1 MVDNLG
7 GQAYSC
13 HLRVRITGIHTV
25 AVRTP
30 MREPL
35 VWPGGTRLSASGL
48 LVEIHTDEGIVGVG
62 EAPGPTL
69 PTIRTIIDAELSQF
83 LVGQD
88 PLRTEWLVHRM
99 EEFTRNWS
107 RMGAYAIAGLEIA
120 LLDLK
125 GKALGVPVAELLGG
139 FCRTRV
145 PVVGYLFIDEPEANA
160 RKAAAFVEAGTTELK
175 LKVGRDFAQDH
186 DTIAAIRD
194 AVGPGPKIRIDA
206 NMMWSVPAAIKWIR
220 GLEQF
225 DLQYVEQPVPDFDV
239 QGLAQVRRS
248 VSVPIAADE
257 GCTDLRSALE
267 LIKADACD
275 VFVVYPSEAGGLTRA
290 RQIAAVADA
299 AGKWCA
305 IGSWAELGVATMA
318 NAHLVA
324 SSTSFVFASDTHY
337 PLQEHDVLTV
347 PLEMGD
353 GAIEVTH
360 APGLGVEIDREAAN
374 RLANIEV
381 RESVFYDD
389 IEGEAPRVGQIL

>member
-1 MVDNLG
+1 
-7 GQAYSC
+7 
-13 HLRVRITGIHTV
+13 
-25 AVRTP
+25 

-69 PTIRTIIDAELSQF
+69 PTIRTIIEAELTQF

-125 GKALGVPVAELLGG
+125 GKALGRPGGGAARRLLPAPGARSSATSSSTSPR
-139 FCRTRV
+139 RTR
-145 PVVGYLFIDEPEANA
+145 A
-160 RKAAAFVEAGTTELK
+160 RRRRSSRPATTELK
-175 LKVGRDFAQDH
+175 LKVGRDFGQDH
-186 DTIAAIRD
+186 DTLAAIRD
-194 AVGPGPKIRIDA
+194 EVGP
-206 NMMWSVPAAIKWIR
+206 
-220 GLEQF
+220 E
-225 DLQYVEQPVPDFDV
+225 VEDPDRREHDV
-239 QGLAQVRRS
+239 ERPGGDQVDPRARAFRPPVRR
-248 VSVPIAADE
+248 AA
-257 GCTDLRSALE
+257 GARLRRAGARAGAALRRACRSPRTRACTDLRSALE

-290 RQIAAVADA
+290 RQIAALADA

-318 NAHLVA
+318 NAQLVA
-324 SSTSFVFASDTHY
+324 SSTNFPFASDTHY
-337 PLQEHDVLTV
+337 PLQEHDVLTE

-353 GAIEVTH
+353 GFDR
-360 APGLGVEIDREAAN
+360 GLGRAGPRRRDRPRGGRTARQHSGARI
-374 RLANIEV
+374 RLL
-381 RESVFYDD
+381 RRHR
-389 IEGEAPRVGQIL
+389 G

>member
-1 MVDNLG
+1 
-7 GQAYSC
+7 
-13 HLRVRITGIHTV
+13 
-25 AVRTP
+25 

-35 VWPGGTRLSASGL
+35 TWPGGVRQSASGL
-48 LVEIHTDEGIVGVG
+48 IVEVHTDEGVSGLG

-69 PTIRTIIDAELSQF
+69 PTIQTVIEQELTQF

-99 EEFTRNWS
+99 EEFSRNWS
-107 RMGAYAIAGLEIA
+107 AIAAYAISGIEIA

-125 GKALGVPVAELLGG
+125 GKIHGAPVAELLGG
-139 FCRTRV
+139 FCSDRV

-160 RKAAAFVEAGTTELK
+160 RKAKAFVDAGYSELK

-194 AVGPGPKIRIDA
+194 AVGPDVKLRIDA
-206 NMMWSVPAAIKWIR
+206 NMIWSVPAAIKWIR

-225 DLQYVEQPVPDFDV
+225 DLQYVEQPVPDFDIA
-239 QGLAQVRRS
+239 GLAQVRRS

-257 GCTDLRSALE
+257 ACTDVRSALE
-267 LIKADACD
+267 LVKQDACD

-290 RQIAAVADA
+290 RQIAAIAEA

-305 IGSWAELGVATMA
+305 IGSWAELGPATVA

-324 SSTSFVFASDTHY
+324 ATTTFAFASDTHY
-337 PLQEHDVLTV
+337 PLQLEDVLTQPLDLSDGLLAV
-347 PLEMGD
+347 PR
-353 GAIEVTH
+353 TS
-360 APGLGVEIDREAAN
+360 GLGVELDREALVK
-374 RLANIEV
+374 LANHQV

-389 IEGEAPRVGQIL
+389 IHGEAPRVGQIL